1 MHNFRSKWYTGKEA
15 VVLMGRLS
23 HDEIEPNRH
32 CLINPPANLS
42 YEEQT
47 VYDCVVTNQIK
58 ELQINGWDSAA
69 LTAYAN
75 HLQQTIEGVEPE
87 LVGFLAE
94 SYRQTYL
101 VGSALYEKLFRSSKL
116 SDQDKLFLV
125 IRQLGGFL
133 NEQNDLE
140 MTETQYAFDPE
151 LAPGAAFLHTFSET
165 VQRAYPEGLKIAAA
179 DRKLPKAVLKKK
191 YPQQTLLHQFR
202 HQLDKHNIWY
212 VKNYRQ
218 IYQLATDE
226 AAIKAILKN
235 NWFYA
240 DPHYHNR
247 ALLGTDITAKDRYR
261 MRGSLTNRGLLKKIG
276 QRGFYRKI
284 LSGDYHSEFI
294 VDEAGAL
301 ISQWQIPTDEK
312 AYQVMPIANG
322 ESFNYGKRPRLDPTN
337 SHQLLDVVPPHYFD
351 SVQRLSLK
359 KQWVAPTDN
368 WFYQLI
374 RRLSEYGICFKSKKN
389 NRI

>member
-1 MHNFRSKWYTGKEA
+1 MEK
-15 VVLMGRLS
+15 LS
-23 HDEIEPNRH
+23 HHEKVQKSYYLIE
-32 CLINPPANLS
+32 PPANLS
-42 YEEQT
+42 FEDQALYN
-47 VYDCVVTNQIK
+47 CVVTKQIN
-58 ELQINGWDSAA
+58 ELQLNGWDPAA
-69 LTAYAN
+69 LITYAN
-75 HLQQTIEGVEPE
+75 YLKQALEIAEPDIAGS
-87 LVGFLAE
+87 LSAF
-94 SYRQTYL
+94 YRQTYL
-101 VGSALYEKLFRSSKL
+101 VGSALYEKLFCSSQL
-116 SDQDKLFLV
+116 SDKDKIFLV

-140 MTETQYAFDPE
+140 LAETQYTFDPE

-179 DRKLPKAVLKKK
+179 DQKLSKATLKKK
-191 YPQQTLLHQFR
+191 YPQETMLHQFR

-218 IYQLATDE
+218 SHQLATDE
-226 AAIKAILKN
+226 AAIKAILKD

-247 ALLGTDITAKDRYR
+247 ALLGTDITAKDRDQ
-261 MRGSLTNRGLLKKIG
+261 MHGSLTNRGLLKKISK
-276 QRGFYRKI
+276 RGFYRKI

-301 ISQWQIPTDEK
+301 ISQWQITTDEK

-322 ESFNYGKRPRLDPTN
+322 ESFNYGKRPRFDPTN
-337 SHQLLDVVPPHYFD
+337 SHQLLDGVPPHYFD
-351 SVQRLSLK
+351 SDKRLSFK

-374 RRLSEYGICFKSKKN
+374 RRLAECGIRFKRKKN

>member
-1 MHNFRSKWYTGKEA
+1 MEK
-15 VVLMGRLS
+15 LS
-23 HDEIEPNRH
+23 HHEKVQKSYYLIE
-32 CLINPPANLS
+32 PPANLS
-42 YEEQT
+42 LEDQALYN
-47 VYDCVVTNQIK
+47 CVVTKQIN
-58 ELQINGWDSAA
+58 ELQLNGWDPAA
-69 LTAYAN
+69 LTTYAN
-75 HLQQTIEGVEPE
+75 YLKQALEIAEPDIAGS
-87 LVGFLAE
+87 LSAF
-94 SYRQTYL
+94 YQQTYL
-101 VGSALYEKLFRSSKL
+101 VGSALYEKLFCSSQL
-116 SDQDKLFLV
+116 SDKDKIFLV

-140 MTETQYAFDPE
+140 LAETQYTFDPE

-165 VQRAYPEGLKIAAA
+165 VQRAYPKGLKIAAA
-179 DRKLPKAVLKKK
+179 DQKLSKATLKKK
-191 YPQQTLLHQFR
+191 YPQETMLHQFR

-218 IYQLATDE
+218 SHQLATDE
-226 AAIKAILKN
+226 VAIKAILKD

-247 ALLGTDITAKDRYR
+247 ALLGTDITAKDRDQ
-261 MRGSLTNRGLLKKIG
+261 MHGSLTNRGLLKKISK
-276 QRGFYRKI
+276 RGFYRKI

-301 ISQWQIPTDEK
+301 ISQWQITTDEK

-322 ESFNYGKRPRLDPTN
+322 ESFNYGKRPRFDPTN
-337 SHQLLDVVPPHYFD
+337 SHQLLDGVPPHYFD
-351 SVQRLSLK
+351 SDKRLSLK

-374 RRLSEYGICFKSKKN
+374 RRLAEYGIRFKRKKN

>member
-1 MHNFRSKWYTGKEA
+1 MEK
-15 VVLMGRLS
+15 LS
-23 HDEIEPNRH
+23 HHEKVQKSYYLIE
-32 CLINPPANLS
+32 PPANLS
-42 YEEQT
+42 LEDQALYN
-47 VYDCVVTNQIK
+47 CVVTKQIN
-58 ELQINGWDSAA
+58 ELQLNGWDPAA
-69 LTAYAN
+69 LTTYAN
-75 HLQQTIEGVEPE
+75 YLKQALEIAEPDIAGS
-87 LVGFLAE
+87 LSAF
-94 SYRQTYL
+94 YRQTYL
-101 VGSALYEKLFRSSKL
+101 VGSALYEMLFYSSEL
-116 SDQDKLFLV
+116 SDKDKIFLV

-140 MTETQYAFDPE
+140 LAETQYTFDPE

-179 DRKLPKAVLKKK
+179 DQKLSKATLKKK
-191 YPQQTLLHQFR
+191 YPQETMLHQFR

-218 IYQLATDE
+218 SHQLATDE
-226 AAIKAILKN
+226 VAIKAILKD

-247 ALLGTDITAKDRYR
+247 ALLGTDITAKDRDQ
-261 MRGSLTNRGLLKKIG
+261 MHGSLTNRGLLKKISK
-276 QRGFYRKI
+276 RGFYRKI

-301 ISQWQIPTDEK
+301 ISQWQITTDEK

-322 ESFNYGKRPRLDPTN
+322 ESFNYGKRPRFDPTN
-337 SHQLLDVVPPHYFD
+337 SHQLLDGVPPHYFD
-351 SVQRLSLK
+351 SDKRLLLK

-374 RRLSEYGICFKSKKN
+374 RRLAEYGIRFKRKKN